1 MGETGKDALR
11 VGFNR
16 TINLAFHGVQ
26 VSSDAGLFPYRD
38 LDDAACLTDSAGMKL
53 GDAMPTGRRP
63 RPAQVLRF
71 ETDVLVHPDNL
82 AAMMNMPGQWVDLIS
97 QRGTMQKL
105 TLDMDSS
112 VSEAYGQQ

>member
-1 MGETGKDALR
+1 MSDRFSWHEAGGRDADR
-11 VGFNR
+11 
-16 TINLAFHGVQ
+16 Q
-26 VSSDAGLFPYRD
+26 
-38 LDDAACLTDSAGMKL
+38 AASTS
-53 GDAMPTGRRP
+53 
-63 RPAQVLRF
+63 QVLRF

-97 QRGTMQKL
+97 QRGPMQKL

>member
-1 MGETGKDALR
+1 M
-11 VGFNR
+11 
-16 TINLAFHGVQ
+16 
-26 VSSDAGLFPYRD
+26 
-38 LDDAACLTDSAGMKL
+38 
-53 GDAMPTGRRP
+53 
-63 RPAQVLRF
+63 LRF

-97 QRGTMQKL
+97 QRGPMQKL

>member
-1 MGETGKDALR
+1 MR
-11 VGFNR
+11 HVVGGR
-16 TINLAFHGVQ
+16 AADRQVASTSQ
-26 VSSDAGLFPYRD
+26 VS
-38 LDDAACLTDSAGMKL
+38 
-53 GDAMPTGRRP
+53 
-63 RPAQVLRF
+63 RF

-97 QRGTMQKL
+97 QRGPMQKL